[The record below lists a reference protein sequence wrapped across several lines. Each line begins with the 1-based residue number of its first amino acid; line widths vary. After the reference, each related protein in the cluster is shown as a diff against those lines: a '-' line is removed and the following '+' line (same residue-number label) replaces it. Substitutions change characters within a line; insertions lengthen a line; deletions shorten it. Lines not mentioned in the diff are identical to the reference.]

1 MTDTTVILVVAAELE
16 DAFKQHEHLLPG
28 STVSRRLN
36 DGGRHVVV
44 GGDAVTGMR
53 KPEPLRGA
61 DIEIIDRHDGDK
73 VLMPSAVRINGVAV
87 PIPSGTSIKI
97 SDMTDEDAVTVTVTM
112 FARRITIHHED
123 D

>member
-1 MTDTTVILVVAAELE
+1 MTD
-16 DAFKQHEHLLPG
+16 
-28 STVSRRLN
+28 
-36 DGGRHVVV
+36 
-44 GGDAVTGMR
+44 MR
-53 KPEPLRGA
+53 KPEPRRGA
-61 DIEIIDRHDGDK
+61 DIEIIDRRNGDK